1 MQHSSVIARRQLLA
15 RAEDALLYQQ
25 SPGVYAQSGYVPGG
39 YVSRHI
45 NVVAQPPS
53 EAVSARVLP
62 EGTRVAGIFTF
73 YVVGDLNVAPLR
85 TGALPTGR
93 DIIRHAS
100 VNYRVASVEPWGVY
114 AMVYAIRLDVQDG
127 PIPAGARSAVRS
139 GGDEALSGGDVV
151 VA

>member
-1 MQHSSVIARRQLLA
+1 MQQSSVIARRQLLA

-25 SPGVYAQSGYVPGG
+25 APGTYTQQGYVYGG

-62 EGTRVAGIFTF
+62 EGTRVAGSFTF
-73 YVVGDLNVAPLR
+73 YVVGDLNVAPVR
-85 TGALPTGR
+85 TGTMPTGR
-93 DIIRHAS
+93 DIIRHRS
-100 VNYRVASVEPWGVY
+100 VNYRVTSVEPWGVY
-114 AMVYAIRLDVQDG
+114 VLVYAIRLDTQE
-127 PIPAGARSAVRS
+127 PIPEGDPAAVLS
-139 GGDEALSGGDVV
+139 GGDEALSGGDKI